1 MRIEIINVQAATKP
15 TKTGK
20 TYVQLDVAYKNLTRE
35 GKIEGKKIMPFQNPD
50 VHANLQKATM
60 GQVFEVTTV
69 KEGEYWQWS
78 NVQEVAKGS
87 NMEPQ
92 TSAAS
97 SGYASKGTP
106 SPKSTYETPEE
117 RALRQRMIVRQ
128 SSLSNAIDTLSVNPG
143 KDKLATEQV
152 LALAKIYFDWV
163 MNPTDSKLM
172 TDTVT
177 PDISDMDDNIPF

>member
-20 TYVQLDVAYKNLTRE
+20 TYVQLDVAYKNLTRD
-35 GKIEGKKIMPFQNPD
+35 GKIEGKMIMPFQNPD

-78 NVQEVAKGS
+78 NVQEVAKEG

-117 RALRQRMIVRQ
+117 RAARQRLIVRQ
-128 SSLSNAIDTLSVNPG
+128 SCLSNAVETLKVDKKGVDPTEAL
-143 KDKLATEQV
+143 KLAERYV
-152 LALAKIYFDWV
+152 GWVFGEEAKVDVPDVGFDS
-163 MNPTDSKLM
+163 ME
-172 TDTVT
+172 
-177 PDISDMDDNIPF
+177 DDIPF

>member
-78 NVQEVAKGS
+78 NVQEVAKGGS
-87 NMEPQ
+87 VEPQ
-92 TSAAS
+92 TSSAAS

-117 RALRQRMIVRQ
+117 RAARQRLIVRQ
-128 SSLSNAIDTLSVNPG
+128 SCLSNAVETLNLHNVP
-143 KDKLATEQV
+143 LT
-152 LALAKIYFDWV
+152 
-163 MNPTDSKLM
+163 
-172 TDTVT
+172 
-177 PDISDMDDNIPF
+177 

>member
-1 MRIEIINVQAATKP
+1 
-15 TKTGK
+15 
-20 TYVQLDVAYKNLTRE
+20 
-35 GKIEGKKIMPFQNPD
+35 
-50 VHANLQKATM
+50 M

-78 NVQEVAKGS
+78 NVQEVAKGG

-117 RALRQRMIVRQ
+117 RAARQRLIVRQ
-128 SSLSNAIDTLSVNPG
+128 SCLSNAVETLKVDKKGVDPTEAL
-143 KDKLATEQV
+143 KLAERYV
-152 LALAKIYFDWV
+152 GWV
-163 MNPTDSKLM
+163 FGEEAS
-172 TDTVT
+172 VSSIA
-177 PDISDMDDNIPF
+177 PDFSDMDDDIPE

>member
-78 NVQEVAKGS
+78 NVQEVAKEGLMNTQQQSAKSYSGNS
-87 NMEPQ
+87 NP
-92 TSAAS
+92 T
-97 SGYASKGTP
+97 
-106 SPKSTYETPEE
+106 PKSTYETPEE
-117 RALRQRMIVRQ
+117 RATRQRLIVRQ
-128 SSLSNAIDTLSVNPG
+128 SCLSNAIETLKVDKKGVDPTEAL
-143 KDKLATEQV
+143 KLAERYV
-152 LALAKIYFDWV
+152 GWVFGEEAKVDVPDVGFDS
-163 MNPTDSKLM
+163 ME
-172 TDTVT
+172 
-177 PDISDMDDNIPF
+177 DDVPM

>member
-69 KEGEYWQWS
+69 KEGE
-78 NVQEVAKGS
+78 
-87 NMEPQ
+87 
-92 TSAAS
+92 
-97 SGYASKGTP
+97 
-106 SPKSTYETPEE
+106 
-117 RALRQRMIVRQ
+117 
-128 SSLSNAIDTLSVNPG
+128 
-143 KDKLATEQV
+143 
-152 LALAKIYFDWV
+152 
-163 MNPTDSKLM
+163 
-172 TDTVT
+172 
-177 PDISDMDDNIPF
+177 

>member
-117 RALRQRMIVRQ
+117 RAARQRLIVRQ
-128 SSLSNAIDTLSVNPG
+128 SCLSNAVETLKVDKKGVDPTEAL
-143 KDKLATEQV
+143 KLAERYV
-152 LALAKIYFDWV
+152 GWVFGEEAKVDVPDVGFDY
-163 MNPTDSKLM
+163 MED
-172 TDTVT
+172 
-177 PDISDMDDNIPF
+177 DIPM

>member
-78 NVQEVAKGS
+78 NVQEVAKGG

-117 RALRQRMIVRQ
+117 RAARQRLIVRQ
-128 SSLSNAIDTLSVNPG
+128 SCLSNAVETLKVDKKGVDPTEAL
-143 KDKLATEQV
+143 KLAERYV
-152 LALAKIYFDWV
+152 GWVFGEEAKVDVPDVGFDY
-163 MNPTDSKLM
+163 MED
-172 TDTVT
+172 
-177 PDISDMDDNIPF
+177 DIPA

>member
-117 RALRQRMIVRQ
+117 RAARQRLIVRQ
-128 SSLSNAIDTLSVNPG
+128 SCLSNAVETLKVDKKGVDPTEAL
-143 KDKLATEQV
+143 KLAERYV
-152 LALAKIYFDWV
+152 GWVFGEEAKVDVPDVDFDF
-163 MNPTDSKLM
+163 ME
-172 TDTVT
+172 
-177 PDISDMDDNIPF
+177 DDVPM

>member
-78 NVQEVAKGS
+78 NVQEVAKGGS
-87 NMEPQ
+87 IEPQ
-92 TSAAS
+92 TSAAA

-117 RALRQRMIVRQ
+117 RAARQRLIVRQ
-128 SSLSNAIDTLSVNPG
+128 SCLSNAVETLKVDKKGVDPTEAL
-143 KDKLATEQV
+143 KLAERYV
-152 LALAKIYFDWV
+152 GWVFGEEAKVDVPDVGFDY
-163 MNPTDSKLM
+163 ME
-172 TDTVT
+172 
-177 PDISDMDDNIPF
+177 DDVPM

>member
-97 SGYASKGTP
+97 SGYAGKGTP

-117 RALRQRMIVRQ
+117 RAARQRLIVRQ
-128 SSLSNAIDTLSVNPG
+128 SCLSNAVETLKVDKKGVDPTEAL
-143 KDKLATEQV
+143 KLAERYV
-152 LALAKIYFDWV
+152 GWVFGEEAKVDVPEVDFDY
-163 MNPTDSKLM
+163 MK
-172 TDTVT
+172 
-177 PDISDMDDNIPF
+177 DDVPM

>member
-78 NVQEVAKGS
+78 NVQEVAKGGS
-87 NMEPQ
+87 VEQQ

-117 RALRQRMIVRQ
+117 RAARQRLIVRQ
-128 SSLSNAIDTLSVNPG
+128 SCLSNAVETLKVDKKGVDPTEAL
-143 KDKLATEQV
+143 KLAERYV
-152 LALAKIYFDWV
+152 GWVFGEEAKVDVPDVDFDS
-163 MNPTDSKLM
+163 ME
-172 TDTVT
+172 
-177 PDISDMDDNIPF
+177 DDVPL

>member
-117 RALRQRMIVRQ
+117 RAARQRLIVRQ
-128 SSLSNAIDTLSVNPG
+128 SCLSNAVETLKVDKKGVDPTEAL
-143 KDKLATEQV
+143 KLAERYV
-152 LALAKIYFDWV
+152 GWVFGEEAKVDVPDVGFDY
-163 MNPTDSKLM
+163 ME
-172 TDTVT
+172 
-177 PDISDMDDNIPF
+177 DDVPF

>member
-78 NVQEVAKGS
+78 NVQEVAKGG

-117 RALRQRMIVRQ
+117 RAARQRLIVRQ
-128 SSLSNAIDTLSVNPG
+128 SCLSNAVETLKVDKKGVDPTEAL
-143 KDKLATEQV
+143 KLAERYV
-152 LALAKIYFDWV
+152 GWVFGEEAKVDVPDVGFDYMEEDV
-163 MNPTDSKLM
+163 PM
-172 TDTVT
+172 
-177 PDISDMDDNIPF
+177 

>member
-78 NVQEVAKGS
+78 NVQEVAKGG

-117 RALRQRMIVRQ
+117 RAARQRLIVRQ
-128 SSLSNAIDTLSVNPG
+128 SCLSNAVETLKVDKKGVDPTEAL
-143 KDKLATEQV
+143 KLAERYV
-152 LALAKIYFDWV
+152 GWVFGEEAKVDVPDVGFDS
-163 MNPTDSKLM
+163 ME
-172 TDTVT
+172 
-177 PDISDMDDNIPF
+177 DDVPF

>member
-117 RALRQRMIVRQ
+117 RAARQRLIVRQ
-128 SSLSNAIDTLSVNPG
+128 SCLSNAVETLKVDKKGVDPTEAL
-143 KDKLATEQV
+143 KLAERYV
-152 LALAKIYFDWV
+152 GWVFGEEAKVDVPDVGFDY
-163 MNPTDSKLM
+163 ME
-172 TDTVT
+172 
-177 PDISDMDDNIPF
+177 DDVPL

>member
-117 RALRQRMIVRQ
+117 RAARQRLIVRQ
-128 SSLSNAIDTLSVNPG
+128 SRLSNAVETLKVDKKGVDPTEAL
-143 KDKLATEQV
+143 KLAERYV
-152 LALAKIYFDWV
+152 GWVFGEEAKVDVPDVDFDSMEDYV
-163 MNPTDSKLM
+163 
-172 TDTVT
+172 
-177 PDISDMDDNIPF
+177 PF

>member
-78 NVQEVAKGS
+78 NVQEVAKGG
-87 NMEPQ
+87 NVEPQ

-117 RALRQRMIVRQ
+117 RAARQRLIVRQ
-128 SSLSNAIDTLSVNPG
+128 SCLSNAVETLKVDKKGVDPTEAL
-143 KDKLATEQV
+143 KLAERYV
-152 LALAKIYFDWV
+152 GWVFGEEAKVDVPDVDFDS
-163 MNPTDSKLM
+163 ME
-172 TDTVT
+172 
-177 PDISDMDDNIPF
+177 DDVPL

>member
-69 KEGEYWQWS
+69 KEGEFWQWS
-78 NVQEVAKGS
+78 NVQEVAKGG

-117 RALRQRMIVRQ
+117 RAARQRLIVRQ
-128 SSLSNAIDTLSVNPG
+128 SCLSNAVETLKVDKKGVDPTEAL
-143 KDKLATEQV
+143 KLAERYV
-152 LALAKIYFDWV
+152 GWVFGEEAKVDVPDVGFDY
-163 MNPTDSKLM
+163 ME
-172 TDTVT
+172 
-177 PDISDMDDNIPF
+177 DDVPM

>member
-78 NVQEVAKGS
+78 NVQEVAKGDS
-87 NMEPQ
+87 VEQQ

-117 RALRQRMIVRQ
+117 RAARQRLIVRQ
-128 SSLSNAIDTLSVNPG
+128 FCLSNAVETLKVDKKGVDPTEAL
-143 KDKLATEQV
+143 KLAERYV
-152 LALAKIYFDWV
+152 GWVFGEEAKVDVPDVDFDS
-163 MNPTDSKLM
+163 ME
-172 TDTVT
+172 
-177 PDISDMDDNIPF
+177 DDVPM

>member
-78 NVQEVAKGS
+78 NVQEVAKGG
-87 NMEPQ
+87 NVEPQ
-92 TSAAS
+92 TSATS

-117 RALRQRMIVRQ
+117 RAARQRLIVRQ
-128 SSLSNAIDTLSVNPG
+128 SCLSNAVETLKVDKKGVDPTEAL
-143 KDKLATEQV
+143 KLAERYV
-152 LALAKIYFDWV
+152 GWVFGEEAKVDVPEVGLDY
-163 MNPTDSKLM
+163 MK
-172 TDTVT
+172 
-177 PDISDMDDNIPF
+177 DDVPM

>member
-78 NVQEVAKGS
+78 NVQEVAKGG

-92 TSAAS
+92 TSSAAS

-117 RALRQRMIVRQ
+117 RAARQRLIVRQ
-128 SSLSNAIDTLSVNPG
+128 SCLSNAVETLKVDKKGVDPTEAL
-143 KDKLATEQV
+143 KLAARYVGWVFGEE
-152 LALAKIYFDWV
+152 AKVDVPDVDFDS
-163 MNPTDSKLM
+163 ME
-172 TDTVT
+172 
-177 PDISDMDDNIPF
+177 DDVPL

>member
-117 RALRQRMIVRQ
+117 RAARQRLIVRQ
-128 SSLSNAIDTLSVNPG
+128 SCLSNAVETLKVDKKGVDPTEAL
-143 KDKLATEQV
+143 KLAERYV
-152 LALAKIYFDWV
+152 GWVFGEEAKVDVPDVGFDS
-163 MNPTDSKLM
+163 ME
-172 TDTVT
+172 
-177 PDISDMDDNIPF
+177 DDVPL

>member
-117 RALRQRMIVRQ
+117 RAARQRLIVRQ
-128 SSLSNAIDTLSVNPG
+128 SCLSNAVETLKVDKKGVDPTEAL
-143 KDKLATEQV
+143 KLAERYV
-152 LALAKIYFDWV
+152 GWVFGEEAKVDVPDVGFDY
-163 MNPTDSKLM
+163 ME
-172 TDTVT
+172 
-177 PDISDMDDNIPF
+177 DDVPM

>member
-117 RALRQRMIVRQ
+117 RAARQRLIVRQ
-128 SSLSNAIDTLSVNPG
+128 SCLSNAVETLKVDKKGVDPTEAL
-143 KDKLATEQV
+143 KLAERYV
-152 LALAKIYFDWV
+152 GWVFGEVAKVDVPDVGFDY
-163 MNPTDSKLM
+163 ME
-172 TDTVT
+172 
-177 PDISDMDDNIPF
+177 DDVPL

>member
-78 NVQEVAKGS
+78 NVQEVAKGGNVES
-87 NMEPQ
+87 Q

-117 RALRQRMIVRQ
+117 RAARQRLIVRQ
-128 SSLSNAIDTLSVNPG
+128 SCLSNAVETLKVDKKGVDPTEAL
-143 KDKLATEQV
+143 KLAERYV
-152 LALAKIYFDWV
+152 GWVFGEEAKVDVPDVGFDY
-163 MNPTDSKLM
+163 ME
-172 TDTVT
+172 
-177 PDISDMDDNIPF
+177 DDVPM

>member
-117 RALRQRMIVRQ
+117 RAARQRLIVRQ
-128 SSLSNAIDTLSVNPG
+128 SCLSNAVETLKVDKKGVDPTEAL
-143 KDKLATEQV
+143 KLAERYV
-152 LALAKIYFDWV
+152 GWVFGEEAKVDVPDVGFDY
-163 MNPTDSKLM
+163 MED
-172 TDTVT
+172 
-177 PDISDMDDNIPF
+177 DIPG

>member
-78 NVQEVAKGS
+78 NVQEVAKGG

-117 RALRQRMIVRQ
+117 RAARQRLIVRQ
-128 SSLSNAIDTLSVNPG
+128 SCLSNAVETLKVDKKGVDPTEAL
-143 KDKLATEQV
+143 KLAERYV
-152 LALAKIYFDWV
+152 GWVFGEEAKVDVPDVGFDS
-163 MNPTDSKLM
+163 ME
-172 TDTVT
+172 
-177 PDISDMDDNIPF
+177 DDVPL

>member
-78 NVQEVAKGS
+78 NVQEVAKGG

-117 RALRQRMIVRQ
+117 RAARQRLIVRQ
-128 SSLSNAIDTLSVNPG
+128 SCLSNAVETLKVDKKGVDPTEAI
-143 KDKLATEQV
+143 KLAERYV
-152 LALAKIYFDWV
+152 GWVFGEEAKVDVPDVDFDS
-163 MNPTDSKLM
+163 ME
-172 TDTVT
+172 
-177 PDISDMDDNIPF
+177 DDVPF

>member
-78 NVQEVAKGS
+78 NVQEVAKGG

-117 RALRQRMIVRQ
+117 RAARQRLIVRQ
-128 SSLSNAIDTLSVNPG
+128 SCLSNAVETLKVDKKGVDPTEAL
-143 KDKLATEQV
+143 KLAERYV
-152 LALAKIYFDWV
+152 GWVFGEEAKVDVPDVDFDS
-163 MNPTDSKLM
+163 ME
-172 TDTVT
+172 
-177 PDISDMDDNIPF
+177 DDVPL